1 MTTYISS
8 EAQNHGMNKQTNN
21 VIEQIFRFHNKER
34 EREREYVKTLRKSRN
49 TRK

>member
-21 VIEQIFRFHNKER
+21 VIEHIFRFHNKEK
-34 EREREYVKTLRKSRN
+34 ERERICKNSKKITKH
-49 TRK
+49 